1 MIKKIRYNGQTVDEL
16 FGERDEITY
25 NVESAVKEI
34 IADVRANG
42 DAAIRKYSEKFD
54 GFKGENLQVC
64 AEEFEEARKNIS
76 PELVRV
82 LQNSIENIKAFHQ
95 KQLKSGFEIDLGDR
109 ILGQKVIPVERA
121 GIYVPGGTAAYPSTV
136 LMNALPAKI
145 AGVKCVIMATPVK
158 ADGKVKPEVLVA
170 AEMCGVD
177 KVFKIGGAQAI
188 AAMAYGTESVP
199 KVDKITGPGRDFV
212 ATAKKLVY
220 GVACGIDMIAGPSE
234 ILVVA
239 DGNAQARLVAA
250 DLLSQAEHDKIASA
264 ILITDSEKLA
274 NEVEKQLEEQVQMLE
289 RKEIALA
296 SLSNNCKIIIT
307 NNIEEAIGLCNAYAP
322 EHLELAVKEPFKL
335 FESVKNAGSVFLG
348 YNTPEAVGDYYAG
361 ANHTL
366 PTSGTARFAS
376 PLSIDDFVTTT
387 QYVYYSDNALNKAAG
402 DIMAFANSE
411 GLGAH
416 ARSVAVRTVEK
427 VQK

>member
-1 MIKKIRYNGQTVDEL
+1 MIKIIKYENQTAEQL
-16 FGERDEITY
+16 FGKRDEITY
-25 NVESAVKEI
+25 NVEEAVKAI

-42 DAAIRKYSEKFD
+42 DAAVKKYSAKFD
-54 GFKGENLQVC
+54 GFTGESFLVTPQEIC
-64 AEEFEEARKNIS
+64 EAYEKLDKKFITT
-76 PELVRV
+76 LK
-82 LQNSIENIKAFHQ
+82 NSIENIKAFHS
-95 KQLKSGFEIDLGDR
+95 KQLKSGFELNFGDR
-109 ILGQKVIPVERA
+109 IVGEKVTPVEKA

-136 LMNALPAKI
+136 LMNAVPAKI
-145 AGVKCVIMATPVK
+145 AGVGCVIMATPVK
-158 ADGKVKPEVLVA
+158 SDGKVKPEVLVA
-170 AEMCGVD
+170 ADMCGVD
-177 KVFKIGGAQAI
+177 KIFKMGGAQAI

-199 KVDKITGPGRDFV
+199 AVDKITGPGRDFV

-234 ILVVA
+234 ILVLA
-239 DGNAQARLVAA
+239 DGNANPEYVAA

-274 NEVEKQLEEQVQMLE
+274 AEVSKQLNKQVNLLE
-289 RKEIALA
+289 RREIAQC
-296 SLSNNCKIIIT
+296 SLDSNCKIIVT
-307 NNIEEAIGLCNAYAP
+307 EDLLSAVALCNDYAP

-335 FESVKNAGSVFLG
+335 LDKVKNAGSVFLG

-376 PLSIDDFVTTT
+376 PLSVDDFVKTT
-387 QYVYYSDNALNKAAG
+387 QYVYYTENALDGAAD
-402 DIMAFANSE
+402 DIISFAKSE

-416 ARSVAVRTVEK
+416 AESVAKRVRK
-427 VQK
+427 